1 MPVGVGFFKE
11 RVTERPT
18 ASRRF
23 CPDGEAP
30 DGAFSD
36 VNVTGHAID
45 TLQVRDAGVSLFKR
59 PVGTGFFKERDR
71 PRHRHRAG
79 GRPPYLEVQHSCLP
93 FEVDDVPCLGRLLP
107 SLSLTSHG
115 LSSTSRCLSS
125 TSRCPCHRLSSGQ
138 ANAAA
143 YKANGANFALF
154 LGLHF
159 PHQPW

>member
-45 TLQVRDAGVSLFKR
+45 TLQVRDAG
-59 PVGTGFFKERDR
+59 
-71 PRHRHRAG
+71 
-79 GRPPYLEVQHSCLP
+79 C
-93 FEVDDVPCLGRLLP
+93 
-107 SLSLTSHG
+107 LSL
-115 LSSTSRCLSS
+115 
-125 TSRCPCHRLSSGQ
+125 
-138 ANAAA
+138 
-143 YKANGANFALF
+143 
-154 LGLHF
+154 
-159 PHQPW
+159 